1 MILIIFLKKLNMINN
16 SQKNI
21 NNYYIKKQVMMNNDE
36 KAKIYDNLI
45 YHYQKLQEEIRQI
58 KAKNFEV
65 SERDQQTINELEN
78 KMRYVYNQAQRL
90 F

>member
-1 MILIIFLKKLNMINN
+1 MILIVFLKKLNMINN

-45 YHYQKLQEEIRQI
+45 YHYQKLQEEIRHI

-65 SERDQQTINELEN
+65 SEKDQLTINELEN
-78 KMRYVYNQAQRL
+78 KM
-90 F
+90 

>member
-1 MILIIFLKKLNMINN
+1 MINN

-65 SERDQQTINELEN
+65 TEKDQQIINELEN

>member
-1 MILIIFLKKLNMINN
+1 MIND

>member
-1 MILIIFLKKLNMINN
+1 MINN

-58 KAKNFEV
+58 KAKNFDV

>member
-1 MILIIFLKKLNMINN
+1 MILIVFLKKLNMINN

-45 YHYQKLQEEIRQI
+45 YHYQKLQEEIRNVHACLSYIQESLHLQI
-58 KAKNFEV
+58 C
-65 SERDQQTINELEN
+65 L
-78 KMRYVYNQAQRL
+78 
-90 F
+90 

>member
-1 MILIIFLKKLNMINN
+1 MINN

>member
-1 MILIIFLKKLNMINN
+1 MINN
-16 SQKNI
+16 SQYNN
-21 NNYYIKKQVMMNNDE
+21 NNYYIKKQIIMTNDE

-45 YHYQKLQEEIRQI
+45 FNYQKLQEEIRQI
-58 KAKNFEV
+58 KSKNFEV
-65 SERDQQTINELEN
+65 SEKDQQRIFELEN